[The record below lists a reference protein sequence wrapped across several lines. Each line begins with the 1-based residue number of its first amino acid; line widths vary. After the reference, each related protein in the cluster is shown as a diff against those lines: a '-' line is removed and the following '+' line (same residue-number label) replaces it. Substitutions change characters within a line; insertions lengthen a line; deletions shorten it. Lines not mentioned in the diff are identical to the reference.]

1 MEIAADVLIL
11 EDRTRLLESLYKTAF
26 PKVATFVANRGGTFD
41 DARDIFHDAL
51 VIFYEKA
58 SDEVEAIKTSEEHY
72 VIGIAK
78 HLWLRKYK
86 TDLKFVQ
93 LTESEKAI
101 SIPEGYFHEA
111 DNRLVSILSL
121 TGRKCM
127 ELLQAFYYENLS
139 LRQIKSLFSFS
150 TVHSASVQKF
160 KCIEK
165 VRETIKKKSIGY
177 EELR

>member
-1 MEIAADVLIL
+1 MELAANLL
-11 EDRTRLLESLYKTAF
+11 TLNDRTRLLESLYKTVF

-51 VIFYEKA
+51 VIFYEKYA
-58 SDEVEAIKTSEEHY
+58 GELNNIYSGEGPYI
-72 VIGIAK
+72 IGIAK

-86 TDLKFVQ
+86 AGQKFVE

-101 SIPEGYFHEA
+101 SIPEDYFHES
-111 DNRLVSILSL
+111 DNRLISILSL
-121 TGRKCM
+121 TGKKCM
-127 ELLQAFYYENLS
+127 ELLQAFYYENLG
-139 LRQIKSLFSFS
+139 LGQIKSLFNFS

-165 VRETIKKKSIGY
+165 VRETIKKKAIGY